1 MKMQHILLLSLSLFS
16 FSLLAEPRI
25 AQSPED
31 IKPLLNG
38 MSAPLVSLQ
47 DATGKAVELGTVLR

>member
-1 MKMQHILLLSLSLFS
+1 MKIQHILLLSLSLFS
-16 FSLLAEPRI
+16 FSLLAAPRI

-38 MSAPLVSLQ
+38 MSAPMVLSLIHI
-47 DATGKAVELGTVLR
+47 